1 MFDFFLFFV
10 FFVFVFFFFFFLT
23 LFHQGS
29 RQSPLLAKMGGDL
42 GSPSFPPVKA
52 VARALRARDSLPVQ
66 GGEALSPLV
75 WGQLVFRPKKF
86 FSTADPELYVR
97 AFFCGAKKIIQ
108 NGAAGEKKIKVR
120 CKKLAFTSQTHSTK
134 PFLRSKKGKMA
145 PQAKKN

>member
-1 MFDFFLFFV
+1 
-10 FFVFVFFFFFFLT
+10 
-23 LFHQGS
+23 
-29 RQSPLLAKMGGDL
+29 MGGDL
-42 GSPSFPPVKA
+42 GSPSFSPVKA

-75 WGQLVFRPKKF
+75 WGQLVFMPKKI
-86 FSTADPELYVR
+86 FSTADQGHWEHRELYVL
-97 AFFCGAKKIIQ
+97 FFCGANKIIQ

-120 CKKLAFTSQTHSTK
+120 CKKLAFTSHTHSTK

>member
-1 MFDFFLFFV
+1 MCAPLQYT
-10 FFVFVFFFFFFLT
+10 FFFFYA
-23 LFHQGS
+23 LFQGS

-75 WGQLVFRPKKF
+75 WGQLVFMPKKI
-86 FSTADPELYVR
+86 FSTADQGHWEHWELYVR
-97 AFFCGAKKIIQ
+97 AFFLRSKK
-108 NGAAGEKKIKVR
+108 NNTKWRRRRKKFKVR
-120 CKKLAFTSQTHSTK
+120 CKKLAFTSHTHSMK